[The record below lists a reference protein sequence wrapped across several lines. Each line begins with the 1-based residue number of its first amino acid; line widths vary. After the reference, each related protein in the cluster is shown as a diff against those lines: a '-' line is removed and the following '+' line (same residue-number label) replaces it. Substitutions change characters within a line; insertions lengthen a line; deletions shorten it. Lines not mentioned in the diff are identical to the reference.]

1 MVMIKHCCLAR
12 IRFSYDQ
19 RLPFL
24 TFINYVVSSDKA
36 NDFVLQQVA
45 VQLHHQQ
52 SAGSHVHLPLL
63 VMLIFVLNALDQVVL
78 ALACLALVAPE
89 REKCGLLYLPAGPV
103 VSESEALLLE
113 DLQPIVAVIFLVLP
127 LPVPLAIPLSGLPIG
142 SILGEL
148 PLVLEAEASLSVFLP
163 SAFLFLLFL
172 TLAGTVP
179 FAPLGTPTFVKVL
192 LRRLVGVRL
201 LMVGFRRRGGGG

>member
-1 MVMIKHCCLAR
+1 
-12 IRFSYDQ
+12 
-19 RLPFL
+19 
-24 TFINYVVSSDKA
+24 
-36 NDFVLQQVA
+36 
-45 VQLHHQQ
+45 
-52 SAGSHVHLPLL
+52 
-63 VMLIFVLNALDQVVL
+63 
-78 ALACLALVAPE
+78 
-89 REKCGLLYLPAGPV
+89 
-103 VSESEALLLE
+103 LLE

-142 SILGEL
+142 SLLGEL